1 MPVQQI
7 SNYLRKGL
15 VEITITHLKLDQ
27 TIKVLQRSSK
37 IIQTLYIFFLLLF
50 NY

>member
-15 VEITITHLKLDQ
+15 VKIAITHLKLDQ
-27 TIKVLQRSSK
+27 STSM
-37 IIQTLYIFFLLLF
+37 F
-50 NY
+50 